1 MDGRRW
7 FFVGFLAAFAFPSA
21 VKAASDYVPI
31 PGHGRKVAEVGDDF
45 EDEKWN
51 YIANLPKASKENDGN
66 ARLPGGVSA
75 NGRWYE
81 PELRGA
87 PDVVKRVPTPEG
99 GLPGSKGSMLMRTLW
114 SGVPNEPSFKVQQD
128 DFVANV
134 GSKIGAVPVSRQPSV
149 VVRVYL
155 QPFEKWEQR
164 TGNSFGFRVSATTTK
179 HESSGR
185 RWFGGM
191 VTKQEPY
198 WPGMFIYFDCKAD
211 GHVKENSARILVR
224 ADGMGHDIPG
234 ATITK
239 TGWWTLG
246 ISFSSDGNQV
256 NYFAKAGVEDLT
268 AADHIAS
275 YQPYSYHCERIDA
288 FFFDVLNM
296 DDGKTWSTDWI
307 VDDPTLYVE
316 GQ

>member
-1 MDGRRW
+1 M
-7 FFVGFLAAFAFPSA
+7 
-21 VKAASDYVPI
+21 
-31 PGHGRKVAEVGDDF
+31 
-45 EDEKWN
+45 
-51 YIANLPKASKENDGN
+51 
-66 ARLPGGVSA
+66 
-75 NGRWYE
+75 
-81 PELRGA
+81 
-87 PDVVKRVPTPEG
+87 PTPEG

-134 GSKIGAVPVSRQPSV
+134 GSKIGAIPVSRQPSV

-164 TGNSFGFRVSATTTK
+164 TGNSFGFRISASTTK

-191 VTKQEPY
+191 VTKNEPY
-198 WPGMFIYFDCKAD
+198 WPGMFMYFDCKAD

-224 ADGMGHDIPG
+224 ADGMGHDIPRP
-234 ATITK
+234 TITQ

-256 NYFAKAGVEDLT
+256 NYFAKAGVEDLIRLLT
-268 AADHIAS
+268 IS
-275 YQPYSYHCERIDA
+275 PPCISPYSYHRERIDA

-307 VDDPTLYVE
+307 VDDPTLYVD